1 MMRTMRST
9 NEAEQIYFDAS
20 NPLLKLGGD
29 LNSINFLFHINTF
42 DYPVE
47 HSHL

>member
-9 NEAEQIYFDAS
+9 NEAEQIYFDTS

-29 LNSINFLFHINTF
+29 LNSINFLIIQWSILMLTF
-42 DYPVE
+42 MN
-47 HSHL
+47 SR